1 MSFLKKLEEFVGS
14 KKANVDELRKASAR
28 TPTKSYV
35 ASSVFPAQNYEE
47 IEVTPDYLEVIKA
60 IDAHDPFIFVSGKA
74 GTGKTTLI
82 GYLREKVAG
91 NVVVV
96 APTGVAALQ
105 VRGVTIH
112 SFFRLPP
119 RIIFPEEDIKT
130 VKDRRMYE
138 GIRLLI
144 IDEIS
149 MVRADIVDAI
159 DLFLRINGPQQGKP
173 FGGVQ
178 VMFVGDLFQLP
189 PVINTIEM
197 ALLRD
202 RGYEQA
208 HFFNAMALTGKE
220 MTMIELQKIFRQKDK
235 QFVDILNH
243 IRVNEDIDEAIEIL
257 NRECYE
263 KYASDSSYA
272 ITLTTTNAKADSIN
286 ESELEAISGSP
297 TMFIG
302 LLDGKFNVDERNLP
316 SPMNLT
322 LKVGAHVMFTANDKA
337 MPKRW
342 VNGTIGFVREFIG
355 EMVRVEIKTQSGSH
369 IVDVTSHKWESY
381 KYELDATT
389 GKISPVV
396 IGSYQ
401 QIPLMLAWAVTI
413 HKSQGKTMDQVNV
426 DLSAGAFASGQVYVA
441 LSRCRTLNGIRL
453 KRPIKQND
461 VRCEP
466 EIKRFY
472 EALIN

>member
-14 KKANVDELRKASAR
+14 KKANVDDLRKASLGA
-28 TPTKSYV
+28 PIKSYSAV
-35 ASSVFPAQNYEE
+35 SEVSTQSIEE
-47 IEVTPDYLEVIKA
+47 IEVTPDYEEVIKA
-60 IDAHDPFIFVSGKA
+60 INSNDPFIFVSGKA

-82 GYLREKVAG
+82 GYLRDKVAG

-105 VRGVTIH
+105 VKGATIH

-159 DLFLRINGPQQGKP
+159 DLFLRANGPQQGKP

-189 PVINTIEM
+189 PVINTSEM
-197 ALLRD
+197 ELLKD
-202 RGYEQA
+202 RGYEQP
-208 HFFNAMALTGKE
+208 HFFNAMALAGKE
-220 MTMIELQKIFRQKDK
+220 MTMIELQKIFRQKDE
-235 QFVDILNH
+235 QFTDILNH
-243 IRVNEDIDEAIEIL
+243 IRVNEDIDQAIEIL
-257 NRECYE
+257 NKECYE
-263 KYASDSSYA
+263 KTASVGPYA
-272 ITLTTTNAKADSIN
+272 ITLTTTNAKADAIN
-286 ESELEAISGSP
+286 EEELDSISSSP
-297 TMFIG
+297 TMFVG

-322 LKVGAHVMFTANDKA
+322 LKVGAHVMFTANDKI

-342 VNGTIGFVREFIG
+342 VNGTIGVVKEFAG
-355 EMVRVEIKTQSGSH
+355 EAVRVEIKTSSDSN
-369 IVDVTSHKWESY
+369 IVDVQSYKWESY
-381 KYELDATT
+381 KYELDPTT
-389 GKISPVV
+389 GKISPIV

-426 DLSAGAFASGQVYVA
+426 DLSSGAFASGQVYVA

-453 KRPIKQND
+453 KRPIKAND
-461 VRCEP
+461 VLCEP
-466 EIKRFY
+466 AIKRFY
-472 EALIN
+472 DALIN

>member
-1 MSFLKKLEEFVGS
+1 MSFLKKLEEFVGA
-14 KKANVDELRKASAR
+14 KKANVDELRKASIAAPSR
-28 TPTKSYV
+28 KMTRSDIHEYLANKDIEITPEY
-35 ASSVFPAQNYEE
+35 Q
-47 IEVTPDYLEVIKA
+47 EVIKA
-60 IDAHDPFIFVSGKA
+60 IESRDPFIFVSGKA

-82 GYLREKVAG
+82 GYLRENVPG

-105 VRGVTIH
+105 VKGATIH

-130 VKDRRMYE
+130 IKDRRMYE

-159 DLFLRINGPQQGKP
+159 DLFLRANGPQQGKP

-189 PVINTIEM
+189 PVINSSEM
-197 ALLRD
+197 EILKD
-202 RGYEQA
+202 RGYELA
-208 HFFNAMALTGKE
+208 HFFNAMALVGKE

-235 QFVDILNH
+235 DFTDILNH
-243 IRVNEDIDEAIEIL
+243 IRVNEDVEQAVERLNKECFEA
-257 NRECYE
+257 
-263 KYASDSSYA
+263 AADTSPYA
-272 ITLTTTNAKADSIN
+272 ITLTTTNAKADAIN
-286 ESELEAISGSP
+286 EAELEAINGVP
-297 TMFIG
+297 TMFLG

-322 LKVGAHVMFTANDKA
+322 LKIGAHVMFTANDK
-337 MPKRW
+337 MTPKRW
-342 VNGTIGFVREFIG
+342 VNGTIGVVRDFVG
-355 EMVRVEIKTQSGSH
+355 ETVRVEIKNGSSSNV
-369 IVDVTSHKWESY
+369 VDVGSHKWESY
-381 KYELDATT
+381 KYELDSATE
-389 GKISPVV
+389 KISPSV

-413 HKSQGKTMDQVNV
+413 HKSQGKTMDEVNI
-426 DLSAGAFASGQVYVA
+426 DLSSGAFASGQVYVA
-441 LSRCRTLNGIRL
+441 LSRCKTLAGIRL
-453 KRPIKQND
+453 KRPIKLND

>member
-1 MSFLKKLEEFVGS
+1 MNFLKKLEEFVGS
-14 KKANVDELRKASAR
+14 KKANVDDLRKASLKA
-28 TPTKSYV
+28 PIKSYGV
-35 ASSVFPAQNYEE
+35 AAEAPARRHEE
-47 IEVTPDYLEVIKA
+47 IEVTPDYEEVIKA
-60 IDAHDPFIFVSGKA
+60 INAHDPFIFVSGKA

-82 GYLREKVAG
+82 GYLRDKVAG

-105 VRGVTIH
+105 VKGVTIH

-130 VKDRRMYE
+130 IKDRRMYE
-138 GIRLLI
+138 GIRLLV

-159 DLFLRINGPQQGKP
+159 DLFLRANGPQQGKP

-189 PVINTIEM
+189 PVINTSEM
-197 ALLRD
+197 ELLKD
-202 RGYEQA
+202 RGYDQV
-208 HFFNAMALTGKE
+208 HFFNAMVLTGKQI
-220 MTMIELQKIFRQKDK
+220 TMIELQKIFRQKDEE
-235 QFVDILNH
+235 FTGILNH
-243 IRVNEDIDEAIEIL
+243 IRVNEDIDVAIETL

-263 KYASDSSYA
+263 KEVADSSYA
-272 ITLTTTNAKADSIN
+272 ITLTTTNAKADAIN
-286 ESELEAISGSP
+286 EEGLDAISGSP
-297 TMFIG
+297 TMFVG

-322 LKVGAHVMFTANDKA
+322 LKIGAHVMFTANDKA

-342 VNGTIGFVREFIG
+342 VNGTIGIVREFAG
-355 EMVRVEIKTQSGSH
+355 EAVRVEIKAEADSI
-369 IVDVTSHKWESY
+369 IVDVDSHKWESY

-441 LSRCRTLNGIRL
+441 LSRCRTLGGIRL
-453 KRPIKQND
+453 KRPIKIND
-461 VRCEP
+461 VRCESA
-466 EIKRFY
+466 IKRFY

>member
-14 KKANVDELRKASAR
+14 KKANVDELRKASLKA
-28 TPTKSYV
+28 PTKSFGAKSEV
-35 ASSVFPAQNYEE
+35 SSKSNEE
-47 IEVTPDYLEVIKA
+47 IEITPDYKEVIKA
-60 IDAHDPFIFVSGKA
+60 INAHDPFIFVSGKA

-82 GYLREKVAG
+82 GHLREMVAG

-105 VRGVTIH
+105 VKGATIH

-159 DLFLRINGPQQGKP
+159 DLFLRANGPQQGKP

-189 PVINTIEM
+189 PVINTSEM
-197 ALLRD
+197 ELLRD

-208 HFFNAMALTGKE
+208 HFFNAMALSGKE

-235 QFVDILNH
+235 QFTDILNH
-243 IRVNEDIDEAIEIL
+243 IRVNEDIDEAIETL

-263 KYASDSSYA
+263 KDASNSSYA
-272 ITLTTTNAKADSIN
+272 ITLTTTNARADAIN
-286 ESELEAISGSP
+286 EEELDAIASKP
-297 TMFIG
+297 NMFVG

-342 VNGTIGFVREFIG
+342 VNGTIGIVREFTG
-355 EMVRVEIKTQSGSH
+355 ESVRVEIKVETDSN
-369 IVDVTSHKWESY
+369 IVDVHSHKWESY
-381 KYELDATT
+381 KYELDSTT
-389 GKISPVV
+389 GKISPIV

-413 HKSQGKTMDQVNV
+413 HKSQGKTMDQVNI
-426 DLSAGAFASGQVYVA
+426 DFSTGAFASGQVYVA
-441 LSRCRTLNGIRL
+441 LSRCRTLSGIRL
-453 KRPIKQND
+453 KRPIKAND

-466 EIKRFY
+466 AIKKFY
-472 EALIN
+472 EALIG